1 MAADDSEETWL
12 PVIGRALAR
21 LALSKASET
30 DRDKYRDTLA
40 RVDFLESLGLPAKD
54 AAEAAGST
62 SASVNELKRLR
73 RNKGNGKKAGKK
85 SSKKARAS
93 RR

>member
-1 MAADDSEETWL
+1 MTEDSAYATWL

-21 LALSKASET
+21 MALSKASET
-30 DRDKYRDTLA
+30 DREKYKDTLA

-62 SASVNELKRLR
+62 AASVNELKRLR
-73 RNKGNGKKAGKK
+73 RNKSNGKKG
-85 SSKKARAS
+85 SKKKAG
-93 RR
+93 RRS